1 MRARAER
8 GTPDVVRLLPERPLT
23 RLADYLDAG
32 GGRGLDRA
40 QQLGPAQILD
50 EVDRAGLR
58 GRGGAGFPTATKWR
72 SCLDLAA
79 EYDCPL
85 YLVANGAEGEPGT
98 YKDRPLL
105 QRNPFLFLEGLLIA
119 RLAVRPAGVFVGLKA
134 SFEREVAALQ
144 AAQVEA
150 AEAGWPGAD
159 EVVIALGPKDY
170 LFGEETGLLEV
181 IQGNPALPRIL
192 GPYQE
197 GLYATDASPNPT
209 VVNNVETIANL
220 PRIIGDGVEAY
231 RAEGTETSPG
241 TMLFTVVG
249 DVDAPGVYELAFGE
263 TLRTLIVDIA
273 GAHDVKAVY
282 SGTSNAV
289 ITPDMLDDPL
299 DFEVLR
305 SDGAGIGSGGFVVYD
320 SSRPILRVLH
330 TLSGFLARESCG
342 QCNPCKLGTGAITDL
357 LGQLCRGEGDEE
369 TVRELWSR
377 VRTVTDSNR
386 CFLPVGEQLMVGS
399 TLQHYA
405 AEIAAGLGRPVPDAD
420 VPVPLIADL
429 DLVTGEVVYA
439 G

>member
-1 MRARAER
+1 M
-8 GTPDVVRLLPERPLT
+8 RLLPERPLT
-23 RLADYLDAG
+23 TLADYLAAG
-32 GGRGLDRA
+32 GGRGLERA
-40 QQLGPAQILD
+40 AELEPEAILD

-72 SCLDLAA
+72 SCLELAA
-79 EYDCPL
+79 EYDCPV

-105 QRNPFLFLEGLLIA
+105 ARNPFLFLEGLLIA
-119 RLAVRPAGVFVGLKA
+119 RQAIRPAGVLVGVKA
-134 SFEREVAALQ
+134 SFEREIAALQ
-144 AAQVEA
+144 AAQAEA
-150 AEAGWPGAD
+150 AQAGWPGAE
-159 EVVIALGPKDY
+159 EVVIALGPRDY

-220 PRIIGDGVEAY
+220 PRILGDGVDAY
-231 RAEGTETSPG
+231 RAEGTGSSPG

-263 TLRTLIVDIA
+263 TLRTLLVDIA

-299 DFEVLR
+299 DFEVVR
-305 SDGAGIGSGGFVVYD
+305 ADGAGIGSGGFVVYD
-320 SSRPILRVLH
+320 SSRPILRVLT

-342 QCNPCKLGTGAITDL
+342 QCNPCQLGTAAITDL
-357 LGQLCRGEGDEE
+357 LAQLCRGEGDEE
-369 TVRELWSR
+369 TVALLWTR

-386 CFLPVGEQLMVGS
+386 CYLPVGEQLMVGS

-405 AEIAAGLGRPVPDAD
+405 AEIAHGLGRPVPESDI
-420 VPVPLIADL
+420 PVPLIADL
-429 DLVTGEVVYA
+429 DLATGGVTYA